1 MINVFEPTFNLRE
14 LDAISQVFES
24 KWTGSGPL
32 VKKFEIL
39 FAEKLGVDAEQIICT
54 TSATEALFQISELE
68 NWKTNDEILIP
79 TISFIAAATSVLNA
93 GGKIKFIDVDQHSL
107 NPTIEQLDNSLSA
120 NVKALILNHYGGMQ
134 NNIMAI
140 VNWCKKNNIMLIED
154 SACAINSKINNKY
167 LGTFGDYGV
176 WSLDSMKLL
185 SAGDGGIIFSKSR
198 EKADLLRRNLY
209 LGLLGENTG
218 LGSSKDKNRWWEYN
232 ISGPFRRAIMN
243 DITASIALIQLTKL
257 DELVSKRNTLLHKY
271 IENLSGIGDLSF
283 DKSIGEH
290 RSPYF
295 FWIQTEYRDQL
306 AEYLLE
312 NNIYT
317 TFRYFPLH
325 KVPFFK
331 SKDFLP
337 NSEIAAKK
345 TLLLPL
351 HANLK
356 EAEILKI
363 IDSIQN
369 FYSDYKVIKI

>member
-1 MINVFEPTFNLRE
+1 VINVFEPTFNLRE